1 MKRSLSV
8 LVMCFLTLTAFA
20 QSNFTI
26 KGKLGGLHDAKIYI
40 GFSYDGK
47 QVYDSAYFNHGAF
60 EMIHPLPYPVMAILS
75 VSKDGDAKNYFD
87 AENVIRVYVEPGS
100 IIWVASSDE
109 NIANADVSGSKT
121 NDDYKTYQSYMSGI
135 NKKLDALT
143 QEAIQGNSKK
153 DSTARRQYMERFR
166 ATMEERREKMRNFV
180 NSHREMYISLDILQE
195 YAGHFIDYQ
204 DVEPLYGY
212 LSDDIHNSPKGK
224 AFAKK
229 IAASKLTAVG
239 EPAPEFTQKDINGN
253 KVSLASQKGKN
264 VLLVFWSSWSTASR
278 VENREIQDIAK
289 QFKGQNLTVIGVAL
303 EDRKDAW
310 QEAIQQDGLGW
321 IQLSDLKYMKNEV
334 AELYDVSAL
343 PQNVLID
350 ATGSIV
356 ARNLK
361 GSKLKEK
368 LAETLAK

>member
-8 LVMCFLTLTAFA
+8 LVMCILSLTAFA

-47 QVYDSAYFNHGAF
+47 SVYDSAYFNHGAF

-75 VSKDGDAKNYFD
+75 VSKEGDVKNYFD
-87 AENVIRVYVEPGS
+87 SENVIRVYVEPGS

-121 NDDYKTYQSYMSGI
+121 NDDYKTYVSYMAPI

-143 QEAIQGNSKK
+143 QEAVQGNSKK

-166 ATMEERREKMRNFV
+166 TTMEERRARMRSFV
-180 NSHREMYISLDILQE
+180 SQNREMYISLDILQE

-204 DVEPLYGY
+204 DVEPLFGY
-212 LSDDIHNSPKGK
+212 LGDEARKSPKGK
-224 AFAKK
+224 AFAKR
-229 IAASKLTAVG
+229 IADSKLTAVG
-239 EPAPEFTQKDINGN
+239 EVAPDFTQKDINGN

-264 VLLVFWSSWSTASR
+264 VLIVFWASWSTASR

-310 QEAIQQDGLGW
+310 QEAITQDGLGW

-334 AELYDVSAL
+334 AEMYDVRAL

-350 ATGSIV
+350 ASGNII

-361 GSKLKEK
+361 GEKLKSK